1 MLRKAVLR
9 KIWQDK
15 RGVAMTEYIIILVLV
30 AISAI
35 AVISIFGNNIRGLFA
50 NASNAIGE
58 MNETSQE
65 RPSDETDIEVK

>member
-1 MLRKAVLR
+1 MFR

-35 AVISIFGNNIRGLFA
+35 TVISVFGNNIRNLFH
-50 NASNAIGE
+50 NASNAISG
-58 MNETSQE
+58 MNEPSQSRTST
-65 RPSDETDIEVK
+65 ETNVEVK